1 MAKKTN
7 LPNHSPPTL
16 ERPVPHLSDDD
27 VYLLELWHTLTRRK
41 GVISVVLLVSL
52 IAAGLSI
59 FLVSPVYESR
69 AVLQIGQIGQIGQV
83 ESPTVLTKRIL
94 VQDDADQGKAA
105 TAKTRAFIHSAFL
118 EKETNLVSIIARG
131 STPEAAREHIAQVVA
146 KVIHEHQELFDLA
159 RKKQQQSLDLLQ
171 MRSQSLNQMIAANEK
186 EMAALGT
193 YILASERLEL
203 LEQRMLIEEKQME
216 LRATMS
222 ALQSKPTTM
231 IKAPTLST
239 DPVRPRPLLYFALAI
254 GIGLM
259 LGIFGAFAVEFIS
272 KARMST
278 SS

>member
-1 MAKKTN
+1 MAKKTD
-7 LPNHSPPTL
+7 LPNHLPSTL
-16 ERPVPHLSDDD
+16 ERPAPHLSDDD
-27 VYLLELWHTLTRRK
+27 SLLELWRTLTRRK
-41 GVISVVLLVSL
+41 GVILTVLLVSL
-52 IAAGLSI
+52 IAAGLFI

-118 EKETNLVSIIARG
+118 EKETNLVSIIARA
-131 STPEAAREHIAQVVA
+131 STPEAAREYIAQVVA
-146 KVIHEHQELFDLA
+146 KVMHEHQELFDLA

-171 MRSQSLNQMIAANEK
+171 MRAHGLNQTIAANEK

-193 YILASERLEL
+193 YILASERSRLF
-203 LEQRMLIEEKQME
+203 EQRMQIEQKQTE
-216 LRATMS
+216 LRVAMS
-222 ALQSKPTTM
+222 ALQSKPTTL
-231 IKAPTLST
+231 IKAPALSA

-254 GIGLM
+254 GIGLI
-259 LGIFGAFAVEFIS
+259 LGIFSALVIEFIS
-272 KARMST
+272 KARMSA